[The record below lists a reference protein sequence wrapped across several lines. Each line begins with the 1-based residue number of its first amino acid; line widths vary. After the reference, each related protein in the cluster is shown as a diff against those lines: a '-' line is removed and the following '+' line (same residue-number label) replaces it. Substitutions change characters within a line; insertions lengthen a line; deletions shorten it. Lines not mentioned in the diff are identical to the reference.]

1 LDKEAI
7 VCFQFSVSFWY
18 VLDWCNWFIK
28 RRPYMYVS
36 VMHSYQMS
44 RRERK
49 IIEKLMSESD
59 QRVRDIL
66 I

>member
-1 LDKEAI
+1 
-7 VCFQFSVSFWY
+7 
-18 VLDWCNWFIK
+18 
-28 RRPYMYVS
+28 MYVS